1 MKSLEVKKDIYW
13 VGALDPNLRVFDIIM
28 YTPFGT
34 TYNSYVVKGTEKT
47 AVIETVK
54 AEFFDEY
61 IERLN
66 SLGIDISK
74 IDYIIVNHTEP
85 DHAGSVAKLL
95 DISPNAKVLGS
106 TSALKF
112 LKKITNKDFEGI
124 PVKDGDSVSLGNKT
138 LKFISAPLLHWP
150 DSNYTYLEE
159 DKILFTCDSFGSHYC
174 NEAMYND
181 LNANEDDYM
190 EALRYYYDCI
200 MGPFKPYVL
209 KAIAKIEKLP
219 IDIICTGHGPI
230 LRKDPWKIAEL
241 YRQWSTPIVRDTE
254 EKKITISY
262 VSAYG
267 YTAQLANK
275 IAEGIKSVGNFQIKL
290 YNVIEHDKN
299 EILSDI
305 TDSEGILFGSPT
317 INGDLLEPIRDLLTK
332 LNPLVHGGKLAAGF
346 GSYGWTGEA
355 VPNIENRLRE
365 LKMKIQPGL
374 RVIFKPSDEEL
385 QQAFDFGVKFANK
398 LNQVK

>member
-34 TYNSYVVKGTEKT
+34 TYNSYVVKGSEKT

-54 AEFFDEY
+54 VEFFDEY

-74 IDYIIVNHTEP
+74 IDYIVVNHTEP

-95 DISPNAKVLGS
+95 ELSPNAKVIGS

-112 LKKITNKDFEGI
+112 LTKITNRPFEGI
-124 PVKDGDSVSLGNKT
+124 PAKDGDSVSLGNKT

-159 DKILFTCDSFGSHYC
+159 DHLLFTCDSFGSHYC
-174 NEAMYND
+174 SEAMYND
-181 LNANEDDYM
+181 LNPNEDDYM

-219 IDIICTGHGPI
+219 IDMICTGHGPI
-230 LRKDPWKIAEL
+230 LRKDPWKIVEL
-241 YRQWSTPIVRDTE
+241 YRQWSTPVVRDTE
-254 EKKITISY
+254 DTKITISY

-275 IAEGIKSVGNFQIKL
+275 IAEGIKSVGNFQVKI

-299 EILSDI
+299 EILADI
-305 TDSEGILFGSPT
+305 IDSEGILFGSPT

-332 LNPLVHGGKLAAGF
+332 LNPLVHGGKVAAGF

-355 VPNIENRLRE
+355 VPNIENRLKE
-365 LKMKIQPGL
+365 LRMKIQPGL
-374 RVIFKPSDEEL
+374 RVVFKPSDEEL
-385 QQAFDFGVKFANK
+385 QQAFDFGVEFANK
-398 LNQVK
+398 LNKGK